1 MKLTRTKAFTLAET
15 LITLG
20 IIGVVAAITIPNL
33 ITNYKAKQLRSQFLR
48 AYSLTQ
54 QAFKLMEEDDVSLD
68 PVTYVGYKFS
78 GAFSRYF
85 TGSTQCISKRVK
97 PCYHM
102 NENASDTYRTYNNA
116 ANFASHLFDDGQF
129 ALKDGTLF
137 LIENP
142 KSSLNIFITVDI
154 NGTANKPNRAG
165 YDLFTFQFLD
175 GELKTM
181 GSKGT
186 TYIGK
191 QYCNEYSTSK
201 YNGISCAHEAKENSD
216 YFKRVLR
223 K

>member
-68 PVTYVGYKFS
+68 PSTYTTQNFS
-78 GAFSRYF
+78 GAFRRYF
-85 TGSTQCISKRVK
+85 TGSMQCHGRHEK

-102 NENASDTYRTYNNA
+102 NENASDTYKTYNKA
-116 ANFASHLFDDGQF
+116 ANFASYLFDDGQF
-129 ALKDGTLF
+129 ALADGTLF

-142 KSSLNIFITVDI
+142 SSSTDIFITVDI

-165 YDLFTFQFLD
+165 YDLFTFQFTD
-175 GELKTM
+175 GKLNTM

-186 TYIGK
+186 RYIGEP
-191 QYCNEYSTSK
+191 YCNENSTSK
-201 YNGISCAHEAKENSD
+201 LNGISCAHEAKENPD